1 MGAQGKESEGKAISP
16 SRTMPSDKVNALAAM
31 LTGFGLGCALIYAVG
46 GRPLAVMR
54 PSVDMAALRMQ
65 PALTSQSNFMPMQL
79 ARPRSSTVAKAERR
93 EMMAGLA
100 LGLGSVAAQS
110 KNAFAVTGVDV
121 KDDRGAVKKGFDII
135 YEARELDL
143 PQNQRDGLSQFRD
156 SVSDTKNRLTESS
169 KRIKTSVLEFVNKN
183 YWPSASNE
191 LRRQL
196 GTMRFDLNTVAA
208 TKEGSAQTEFLA
220 AKKKFI
226 SDIEKLDLAVVNKN
240 QKLALDL
247 YATAVGSM
255 DSVLKLVA

>member
-1 MGAQGKESEGKAISP
+1 MGRK
-16 SRTMPSDKVNALAAM
+16 SRTMPSDKVHALVAM
-31 LTGFGLGCALIYAVG
+31 LIGFGLGCALIYAAG

-54 PSVDMAALRMQ
+54 PSVDMAALRIQ
-65 PALTSQSNFMPMQL
+65 PAASQSNFMPMQL
-79 ARPRSSTVAKAERR
+79 ARPRSSTVANAERR

-143 PQNQRDGLSQFRD
+143 PQNQRDGLSQFRESGD
-156 SVSDTKNRLTESS
+156 DTKKRLTESS
-169 KRIKTSVLEFVNKN
+169 KRIKTSVLEFINKN

-196 GTMRFDLNTVAA
+196 GTMRFDLNNVAA
-208 TKEGSAQTEFLA
+208 AKEGPGQKEFLA

-226 SDIEKLDLAVVNKN
+226 SDIEKLDLAIVNKN

-247 YATAVGSM
+247 FATATGSM